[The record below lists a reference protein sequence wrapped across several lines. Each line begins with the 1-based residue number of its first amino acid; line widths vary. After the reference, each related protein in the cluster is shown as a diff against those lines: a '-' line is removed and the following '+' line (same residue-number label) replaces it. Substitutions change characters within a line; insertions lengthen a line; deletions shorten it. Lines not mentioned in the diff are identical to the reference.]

1 MDSAERAEKDDRIE
15 NNPTL
20 VRGIFITQMLLLIQE
35 DNSLLVRRSR
45 LIASATIS
53 FGLHPLRPKFVP
65 VTSALT
71 LPVVGMAATTGTPTS
86 PAEEK
91 ENSCVTLLETP

>member
-1 MDSAERAEKDDRIE
+1 MEFAERAEKDDRIE
-15 NNPTL
+15 NVPTL
-20 VRGIFITQMLLLIQE
+20 VRGLFITQLLLLIQE
-35 DNSLLVRRSR
+35 DDSLRVRQSR
-45 LIASATIS
+45 LITFATIS
-53 FGLHPLRPKFVP
+53 FGLHPLRPKFAP
-65 VTSALT
+65 ITLALT